1 MIPADPNAATGI
13 PLSPVPTQYGVG
25 QGIGADGQTWVLL
38 TVSTPLGN
46 FAFHLTP
53 DNAKIIGEALAKFGT
68 AGPLILGAGNGHQ
81 VN

>member
-1 MIPADPNAATGI
+1 MTGATPDAGQGV

-46 FAFHLTP
+46 LAFHLTP
-53 DNAKIIGEALAKFGT
+53 DNAKVIGEALAKFGT
-68 AGPLILGAGNGHQ
+68 AGPLILGAGNGHLG
-81 VN
+81 N